1 MYMRRGLNYITQ
13 ANVKHRAQNGIDGFL
28 EIIFCYFELNYKS
41 NCHRSQWLLL
51 RVLVAIFITSEP
63 FRLYLIRDKL
73 LVWIA
78 ISFWKEHMVLDP
90 SECFSIRHFP
100 FFAAKCNSNRDK
112 RDKQGK
118 TKTKQQQQRP
128 NPSKVID
135 GAEAYLMRMS
145 PDCSR
150 MNVFTGPRSLFS
162 AAISFCYALF
172 VSDLVH
178 RFHNPIRMR
187 THTQHTWK
195 RNKLRKKV
203 RGEKKTTEL
212 PCVMVMR
219 WLLVGRKNQ
228 H

>member
-1 MYMRRGLNYITQ
+1 
-13 ANVKHRAQNGIDGFL
+13 
-28 EIIFCYFELNYKS
+28 
-41 NCHRSQWLLL
+41 
-51 RVLVAIFITSEP
+51 
-63 FRLYLIRDKL
+63 
-73 LVWIA
+73 
-78 ISFWKEHMVLDP
+78 MVLDP

-187 THTQHTWK
+187 TLTHTHTT
-195 RNKLRKKV
+195 R
-203 RGEKKTTEL
+203 EKET
-212 PCVMVMR
+212 
-219 WLLVGRKNQ
+219 N
-228 H
+228 